1 MQSRGRL
8 APLVVVILLI
18 ATTLSSCGFQL
29 RGQATIPYKSL
40 FVETTGYSKFAND
53 LERAIRSGSKTKI
66 AQDRNDAEA
75 VLKIIGESQENYI
88 LALSAAG
95 RVLEFELRYKVAYR
109 LTDRAGHDLAP
120 PSEILLRRDMTYDDT
135 EVLAKESEIEFL
147 YRDMKADAVQQMLRR
162 LSAAKPVA

>member
-1 MQSRGRL
+1 M
-8 APLVVVILLI
+8 
-18 ATTLSSCGFQL
+18 TLSSCGFQL

-66 AQDRNDAEA
+66 AQDRSDAEA

-95 RVLEFELRYKVAYR
+95 RVLEF
-109 LTDRAGHDLAP
+109 DD
-120 PSEILLRRDMTYDDT
+120 LRR
-135 EVLAKESEIEFL
+135 
-147 YRDMKADAVQQMLRR
+147 YRGTRQGVGNRISVSRHEGRCRATDAAPIVRSQTGRVTH
-162 LSAAKPVA
+162 AARTI